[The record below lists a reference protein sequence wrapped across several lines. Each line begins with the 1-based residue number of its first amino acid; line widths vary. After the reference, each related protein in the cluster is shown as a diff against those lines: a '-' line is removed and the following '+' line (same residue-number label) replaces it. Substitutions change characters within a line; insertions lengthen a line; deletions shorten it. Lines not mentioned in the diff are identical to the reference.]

1 MKLPLMPK
9 GTAVWLVENT
19 SLSFTQ
25 IAEFCGLHELE
36 VQGIADGD
44 VAAGMQGYDPIDN
57 RQLTKEEIL
66 RCENDSS
73 AKLELIKSK
82 IIDSLP
88 PRKKDTKYTP
98 LSLRQEKPY
107 AILWLLKRYPTELSG
122 SQIAKLTGSTKNTV
136 EAIRN
141 GTYREAVLE
150 SKSPM
155 DIGLCSYK
163 DLEKS
168 LNRAKNK
175 KDREEKEAK
184 EAKEDIEA
192 L

>member
-1 MKLPLMPK
+1 MKYPLMPK
-9 GTAVWLVENT
+9 ATAIWLVENT
-19 SLSFTQ
+19 GLTFKQ

-44 VAAGMQGYDPIDN
+44 VAVGMRGYDPIDN
-57 RQLTKEEIL
+57 NQLTKEEIE
-66 RCENDSS
+66 RCEEDENASLS
-73 AKLELIKSK
+73 LIKSTV
-82 IIDSLP
+82 IEELP

-107 AILWLLKRYPTELSG
+107 AILWLIKRYPSELSS

-150 SKSPM
+150 AKSPM

-163 DLEKS
+163 DLEKT
-168 LNRAKNK
+168 LNRTRTK
-175 KDREEKEAK
+175 KEQPEN
-184 EAKEDIEA
+184 
-192 L
+192 